1 MARSPVHSLI
11 VADAL
16 ATGSCLIVM
25 AKGLGANDV
34 LAGLIEA
41 HVRGPGLVL
50 VAGAGASTRT
60 REAQLLL
67 LQAPRGGSRVR
78 ARRRGDESG
87 VNQR

>member
-50 VAGAGASTRT
+50 VAGAGA
-60 REAQLLL
+60 
-67 LQAPRGGSRVR
+67 
-78 ARRRGDESG
+78 
-87 VNQR
+87 